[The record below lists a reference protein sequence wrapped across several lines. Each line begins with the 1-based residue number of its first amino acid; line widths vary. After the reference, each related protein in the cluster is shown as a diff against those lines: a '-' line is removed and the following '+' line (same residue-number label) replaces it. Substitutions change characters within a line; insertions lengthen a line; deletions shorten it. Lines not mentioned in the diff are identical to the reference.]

1 MTPRESLQKSLNWF
15 ETSGIMTPAD
25 GSGGVAER
33 LVITENNQAL
43 EKINSMFPL
52 HTEKNG
58 YWIMEHRRA
67 DCCFETALLFL
78 LSGEKLQNPRYTE
91 IGKNILYYLFEKN
104 DMRRGDY
111 WNWYTPLDRTAFW
124 FDDNG
129 WVAAIEIF
137 LGTRY
142 PELEE
147 RYHMAESGR
156 RLTEKMRNALLRVL
170 KSDAEIKHGRWP
182 DKEFAGEA
190 RQPHWGVPVCAALLM
205 IGDIET
211 VKYYYKSIACLLEK
225 FGTSE
230 KAYAFLGAALATN
243 YTDDPEIHVLAKK
256 LFDELCAVAEKEA
269 MLLPSEHCE
278 APAGGA
284 LADLIYTQNWFFAA
298 LALYPDGVEEYRKL
312 RKFLIAI
319 QDSSGCWR
327 GMFDTQSN
335 SWGGGNCYEGGAGS
349 IYSGWTNT
357 VIALAML
364 KNLDK

>member
-1 MTPRESLQKSLNWF
+1 MTPKESLLNNLNWF
-15 ETSGIMTPAD
+15 EKSGIMTPAD

-33 LVITENNQAL
+33 LVVTKNNQAL
-43 EKINSMFPL
+43 EKIDSMFPL
-52 HTEKNG
+52 HSEKDG

-78 LSGEKLQNPRYTE
+78 LAGEKLQNSRYRR
-91 IGKNILYYLFEKN
+91 IGTNILEYLFEKSG
-104 DMRRGDY
+104 MRHGDY
-111 WNWYTPLDRTAFW
+111 WNWYTPIDRTAYW

-129 WVAAIEIF
+129 KVAAIEMF
-137 LGTRY
+137 LGERY
-142 PELEE
+142 PELEK
-147 RYHMAESGR
+147 RFHMAESGR
-156 RLTEKMRNALLRVL
+156 RLTAKMRDALLRVL

-190 RQPHWGVPVCAALLM
+190 RQPHWGVPVCIALLM
-205 IGDIET
+205 TGDVET
-211 VKYYYKSIACLLEK
+211 VKYYFREISGLLEK

-230 KAYAFLGAALATN
+230 KAYAFLGAAIN
-243 YTDDPEIHVLAKK
+243 CCYTGDEELHKIARK
-256 LFDELCAVAEKEA
+256 LFNELCAAA
-269 MLLPSEHCE
+269 TPDNILLPSEHCE

-298 LALYPDGVEEYRKL
+298 LSLYPDGINEYRKL
-312 RKFLIAI
+312 RDFLISI
-319 QDSSGCWR
+319 QDDSGCWR

-364 KNLDK
+364 KNLEK